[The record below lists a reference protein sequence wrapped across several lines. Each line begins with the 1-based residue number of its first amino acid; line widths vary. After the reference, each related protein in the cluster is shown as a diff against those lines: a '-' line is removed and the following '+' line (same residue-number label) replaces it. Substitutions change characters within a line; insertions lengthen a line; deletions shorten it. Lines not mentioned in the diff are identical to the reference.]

1 MTFALSS
8 VHAPARGRAT
18 ALLATISLG
27 ALGASVACD
36 GVPFDDERNDR
47 RLILPAGVIR
57 GTVTYT
63 GPRPCS
69 KDGHIVGNA
78 IVSVW
83 RRSNPPPPAGVA
95 TSPVNFVA
103 VPGDVLFAN
112 ERPSISPS
120 IDCPPD
126 DAQVTVS
133 SPFAIAPLDAASY
146 IVTAFYDRRGRF
158 FPSFRFRNQPESGDF
173 AGGYFDVEDAR
184 KNQAIATYRPIFLPV
199 AVGRPKA
206 GSATD
211 LEIGENGYVA
221 DNVAVSIGTRVPWTR
236 PVFHA
241 KGVDRN
247 TGNVVDSA
255 EELPGPNPVGALG
268 TPIVAMTQDAK
279 IFAPPANAN
288 LATLAAYQ
296 EAFPAIR
303 IAWGVPDAEL
313 EAATSPD
320 LPFGLQLPPVPPK
333 GKGGL
338 LVFAR
343 GGPIPETELVPQ
355 MWPLVTF
362 VKLADDPRRQAD
374 PQSLVVQGTPEE
386 TIVTGKPRRPIVI
399 VQGIPLVGDS
409 VAKTVV
415 GPVPDGPTTSALVDH
430 ATVLVRPAALCFD
443 PRAVDVGGVLV
454 TPYLTGRSSDA
465 TETGDKPL
473 FDPAV
478 AARSSLVREVV
489 RGCLPSGR
497 YAMSVVY
504 PNGQSW
510 IVPNES
516 GSCARTEGNINVGV
530 GNPATCSGKPRPVL
544 LSQGVRAVLE
554 IVGPSGTDDVC
565 AAHPVPKAC
574 LEL

>member
-1 MTFALSS
+1 MTS
-8 VHAPARGRAT
+8 ARSLLT
-18 ALLATISLG
+18 ALLVTTSLG
-27 ALGASVACD
+27 AAVACE

-47 RLILPAGVIR
+47 RLILPSGVIR
-57 GTVTYT
+57 GTVTYS

-69 KDGHIVGNA
+69 RDGQVVGNA
-78 IVSVW
+78 IVMVW

-112 ERPSISPS
+112 ERPSISKN

-133 SPFAIAPLDAASY
+133 APFAIAPLDAASY

-158 FPSFRFRNQPESGDF
+158 FPSFRFRNQPESGDLS
-173 AGGYFDVEDAR
+173 GGYFDAEDAR
-184 KNQAIATYRPIFLPV
+184 KNAGNPTYRPLFLPV
-199 AVGRPKA
+199 DVGRVEPG
-206 GSATD
+206 GSA
-211 LEIGENGYVA
+211 LQIGENGYVA

-241 KGVDRN
+241 QAVDRK
-247 TGNVVDSA
+247 TGDVVDSA
-255 EELPGPNPVGALG
+255 ERLPGTNPEASLG

-279 IFAPPANAN
+279 IFAPPSNAN
-288 LATLAAYQ
+288 VATLGAWQ
-296 EAFPAIR
+296 EGFPALR
-303 IAWGVPDAEL
+303 LRWGVPDAEL
-313 EAATSPD
+313 EPATSPD
-320 LPFGLQLPPVPPK
+320 LAFGLQIPASPPK

-343 GGPIPETELVPQ
+343 GGTIPETKLVPQ

-399 VQGIPLVGDS
+399 LQGIPLVGDS
-409 VAKTVV
+409 VAKTVT
-415 GPVPDGPTTSALVDH
+415 GPVPDGPNTAALVDH

-443 PRAVDVGGVLV
+443 PRAVDVGGVLT
-454 TPYLTGRSSDA
+454 TPYLAGRSSDA
-465 TETGDKPL
+465 TETGEKPL
-473 FDPAV
+473 FDQAAV
-478 AARSSLVREVV
+478 TQNPLVREVV
-489 RGCLPSGR
+489 RGCLPTGR

-510 IVPNES
+510 IVPNEM
-516 GSCARTEGNINVGV
+516 GSCARAEGNTNVGP
-530 GNPATCSGKPRPVL
+530 GNPATCSAKPRPVL

-554 IVGPSGTDDVC
+554 VVGPSGTDGTC
-565 AAHPVPKAC
+565 EAHPVPKAC